1 MWQFS
6 FETCQIN
13 KAEFSASRFLGSLVD
28 DILGLSAPI
37 LPCFIRPS
45 SLHSTLAQRQ
55 AKLTPAW
62 AEPRGLWAMWG
73 RNWHSSQESIDMYP
87 PPYWLARLMKFQL
100 HFHVNIEIFSVTECN
115 HSPIRHLSEH
125 RLPLHL
131 HLLWLFDSGPTVR
144 LMSHKPLFTCRKQA
158 VFVFLIS
165 WSYSDDWKGR
175 TI

>member
-1 MWQFS
+1 MPLMNETVYLIILQEHLEIKQTVKQTQAQMWQFS

-62 AEPRGLWAMWG
+62 AEPRGLWAM
-73 RNWHSSQESIDMYP
+73 
-87 PPYWLARLMKFQL
+87 
-100 HFHVNIEIFSVTECN
+100 
-115 HSPIRHLSEH
+115 
-125 RLPLHL
+125 
-131 HLLWLFDSGPTVR
+131 
-144 LMSHKPLFTCRKQA
+144 
-158 VFVFLIS
+158 
-165 WSYSDDWKGR
+165 
-175 TI
+175 